1 MKKYFYSHKVTHFL
15 DQNRNVCYLCRWAL
29 ERIVVQNDALE
40 VSEIAVA
47 YWNCCDLVTGKIKPD
62 QRQFGQLC
70 KPMNTEMTQHIYTKT
85 SLISFRCRCLRFWPE
100 GRRTRWFLRM
110 LRSRRASS
118 WPICGGSVWISLQ
131 LTSLKRER
139 ERDNWWVMCMSES
152 KCEDDC
158 RARERALVHTP
169 VRWAVWVCPDPPAAI
184 PACYCRRSEL
194 WVADGTDE
202 RGVWTTGSDCREK
215 TRTKRI
221 RNRRLQWLDL
231 RKYESGT
238 FTWITWKGQCSY

>member
-1 MKKYFYSHKVTHFL
+1 MTLLQEKSSRTNGSSANSANRWTQKWHNTSTQKHHSFHSGAGACVSDQKAGERGGFCGCWCHAELPVDRSVEEASGSHYSW
-15 DQNRNVCYLCRWAL
+15 RPW
-29 ERIVVQNDALE
+29 
-40 VSEIAVA
+40 
-47 YWNCCDLVTGKIKPD
+47 
-62 QRQFGQLC
+62 
-70 KPMNTEMTQHIYTKT
+70 
-85 SLISFRCRCLRFWPE
+85 
-100 GRRTRWFLRM
+100 
-110 LRSRRASS
+110 
-118 WPICGGSVWISLQ
+118 
-131 LTSLKRER
+131 RER

-194 WVADGTDE
+194 WAADGTDE